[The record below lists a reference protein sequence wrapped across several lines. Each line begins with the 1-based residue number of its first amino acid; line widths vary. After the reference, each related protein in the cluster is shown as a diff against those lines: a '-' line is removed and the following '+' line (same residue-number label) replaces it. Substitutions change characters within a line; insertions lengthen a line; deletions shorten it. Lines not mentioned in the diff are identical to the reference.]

1 MTKPEAHR
9 LLDAA
14 QRGEPVTQLQIIEA
28 LRATGDMAPMRLCG
42 RSEDAGHAVPEMESA

>member
-1 MTKPEAHR
+1 MTKADAHR

-28 LRATGDMAPMRLCG
+28 LRKTGDMAPMRLCS
-42 RSEDAGHAVPEMESA
+42 REDECGQMVPEEVAA